1 MEAAGT
7 GLARGGCLAF
17 GSRPSMPRT
26 PSLVSLLKRDRSA
39 SRLDEL
45 CEFAPAEVAAPE
57 ELVLWFVQLVGW
69 LRPPQNQSPHARV
82 RFLETQLTQHPEWR
96 SNVSRALAALFGM
109 VDVAQ
114 LLAYGGIP
122 RDFHFVGAV
131 EEWLATHL
139 LPAATRTNDAAH
151 IARLAFVE
159 TDAAWVRT
167 SGLSAL
173 IRGLLPDDVHARL
186 SRALDE
192 AMTNLAHHIVALAHS
207 PKIRSLARVER
218 SPFRGVYDAVTA
230 LCAAPANLSRLE
242 AIRGRVKQCL
252 LAVEEHRAE
261 LAVRGAD
268 LNTTFLLQ
276 RMRQQL
282 ERLLLLAELRVP
294 PDDTVLAD
302 ACAALVV
309 AVTRNAR
316 GNRLLSRSADLV
328 VQNLVDTSANVG
340 RRYLGEEQ
348 SSWRAAFL
356 AGAGGG
362 ALMAFATIFKFLL
375 ARLHL
380 PPLYEGIAF
389 SINYAAA
396 FCAAYLLH
404 FTIATKLP
412 AHTAMALARCVQAAG
427 PLRARVD
434 HFLGVWRAMVRLQFA
449 GLFGNVVVAGPLAAL
464 IDGVAVRIARG
475 HVLSLAKAEHVLRAQ
490 SILGPSIMF
499 AALTGLFLW
508 ISSLVT
514 AAGDNWTRVNHL
526 ADRLA
531 TNVHAMK
538 RIGPTRARV
547 YADRV
552 VPLVGGLAGNV
563 ALGALLGAV
572 PAGFAIA
579 SLPIE
584 IRHVTVSVSS
594 VALAISAGAG
604 SSSAIALAVSGVVA
618 IAAVN
623 VAVSFILALWFALRS
638 ANQFRASPVSFA
650 LVRLGI
656 RQWAR
661 GRSRAPVLRTPASGT
676 VALAEAPERAAAAE
690 G

>member
-1 MEAAGT
+1 MV
-7 GLARGGCLAF
+7 LARGPCLPF
-17 GSRPSMPRT
+17 RRRT
-26 PSLVSLLKRDRSA
+26 SSPSLVSLLQRDRSA

-45 CEFAPAEVAAPE
+45 CEFAPSERTTPE

-69 LRPPQNQSPHARV
+69 LRPPQNQSADAKV
-82 RFLETQLTQHPEWR
+82 RFLEAQLGQHPEWR
-96 SNVSRALAALFGM
+96 ANVSRALAALFRM
-109 VDVAQ
+109 ADVEQ
-114 LLAYGGIP
+114 LLSYGGIP
-122 RDFHFVGAV
+122 RDFHFFGAV
-131 EEWLATHL
+131 QEWLSSHL
-139 LPAATRTNDAAH
+139 LPSATRTNDAAH
-151 IARLAFVE
+151 IVRLAFVE
-159 TDAAWVRT
+159 HDAIWVNS
-167 SGLSAL
+167 SGLVAL
-173 IRGLLPDDVHARL
+173 VRDLLPGDVHERL
-186 SRALDE
+186 VRALDE

-207 PKIRSLARVER
+207 PAIRSLARVER
-218 SPFRGVYDAVTA
+218 SPFRGIHAAVTA
-230 LCAAPANLSRLE
+230 LSAEPSSIAHLE

-261 LAVRGAD
+261 LAIRGAD
-268 LNTTFLLQ
+268 LNTTFQLQ

-282 ERLLLLAELRVP
+282 QRLRLLAELRQV
-294 PDDTVLAD
+294 PDDGVLRE
-302 ACAALVV
+302 ACTALVI
-309 AVTRNAR
+309 AVTRNAS
-316 GNRLLSRSADLV
+316 GNRLLARSADLV
-328 VQNLVDTSANVG
+328 VQNLVDTAANVG
-340 RRYLGEEQ
+340 RSYLDEEK
-348 SSWRAAFL
+348 SSWRAAFA

-362 ALMAFATIFKFLL
+362 ALMALATIIKFLL

-380 PPLYEGIAF
+380 PPLYEGFVF
-389 SINYAAA
+389 SLNYAAA
-396 FCAAYLLH
+396 FCAAFLLH

-412 AHTAMALARCVQAAG
+412 AHTATALARCVQGAG

-434 HFLGVWRAMVRLQFA
+434 HFLVVWRAMVRLQFA
-449 GLFGNVVVAGPLAAL
+449 GLLGNVVVAGPLAAL
-464 IDGVAVRIARG
+464 IDAVAFRVVHG

-490 SILGPSIMF
+490 SILGPSIGF

-508 ISSLVT
+508 ISSLVG

-538 RIGPTRARV
+538 RIGPRRARG

-563 ALGALLGAV
+563 ALGFMLGAV
-572 PAGFAIA
+572 PAAFAIA

-584 IRHVTVSVSS
+584 IRHVTVSISS

-604 SSSAIALAVSGVVA
+604 SSTAIALAVAGVVA

-623 VAVSFILALWFALRS
+623 VAVSFVLALWLALRS

-656 RQWAR
+656 RRWAR
-661 GRSRAPVLRTPASGT
+661 PALGRRPERPAPV
-676 VALAEAPERAAAAE
+676 EI
-690 G
+690 

>member
-1 MEAAGT
+1 M
-7 GLARGGCLAF
+7 
-17 GSRPSMPRT
+17 
-26 PSLVSLLKRDRSA
+26 
-39 SRLDEL
+39 
-45 CEFAPAEVAAPE
+45 
-57 ELVLWFVQLVGW
+57 
-69 LRPPQNQSPHARV
+69 

-96 SNVSRALAALFGM
+96 SNVSRALAALFRM

-122 RDFHFVGAV
+122 RDFHFFGAV

-139 LPAATRTNDAAH
+139 LPAATRTTDAAH
-151 IARLAFVE
+151 IARLAFIE
-159 TDAAWVRT
+159 ADAAWIRT
-167 SGLSAL
+167 SGIATLA
-173 IRGLLPDDVHARL
+173 RVLLPDEVHARL
-186 SRALDE
+186 VRALDE

-207 PKIRSLARVER
+207 PTIRALARVER
-218 SPFRGVYDAVTA
+218 SPFRGIYDAVTA
-230 LCAAPANLSRLE
+230 LSAEPADLTRLE
-242 AIRGRVKQCL
+242 AIRGRLKQCL
-252 LAVEEHRAE
+252 RAVEEHRAE

-282 ERLLLLAELRVP
+282 GRLRVLAELRAP
-294 PDDTVLAD
+294 SDDDLLAEG
-302 ACAALVV
+302 CAALVV
-309 AVTRNAR
+309 SVTRNAR
-316 GNRLLSRSADLV
+316 GNRLLARSADLV

-389 SINYAAA
+389 SMNYAAA

-412 AHTAMALARCVQAAG
+412 AHTAMALARCVQEAG
-427 PLRARVD
+427 PLRARVG
-434 HFLGVWRAMVRLQFA
+434 HFLVVWRAMVRLQFA
-449 GLFGNVVVAGPLAAL
+449 GLFGNVLVAGPLAAL
-464 IDGVAVRIARG
+464 IDVAAVRIANG
-475 HVLSLAKAEHVLRAQ
+475 HVLSFAKAEHVLRAQ

-538 RIGPTRARV
+538 RVGQTRARA

-552 VPLVGGLAGNV
+552 VPLVGGLAGNI
-563 ALGALLGAV
+563 ALGLLLGAV

-604 SSSAIALAVSGVVA
+604 SSSTIALAISGVVG
-618 IAAVN
+618 IGAVN

-661 GRSRAPVLRTPASGT
+661 GGPASPVLRPRPTDA
-676 VALAEAPERAAAAE
+676 ARLAEAAPDRAAAVIE
-690 G
+690 S

>member
-1 MEAAGT
+1 MN
-7 GLARGGCLAF
+7 
-17 GSRPSMPRT
+17 PR

-45 CEFAPAEVAAPE
+45 CEFAPGEEAPPE

-69 LRPPQNQSPHARV
+69 LRPPPNQSTHARV
-82 RFLETQLTQHPEWR
+82 RFLETQLAQHPEWR
-96 SNVSRALAALFGM
+96 TNVSRALVALVRM
-109 VDVAQ
+109 IDVEQ

-122 RDFHFVGAV
+122 RDFHFFGAV
-131 EEWLATHL
+131 GEWLSSHV
-139 LPAATRTNDAAH
+139 LPTATRTTDAAH

-159 TDAAWVRT
+159 RDAVWVRT
-167 SGLSAL
+167 SGLAAL
-173 IRGLLPDDVHARL
+173 LRGLLPDDVRARL
-186 SRALDE
+186 VRALDE
-192 AMTNLAHHIVALAHS
+192 AMRDLAHHIVALAHG
-207 PKIRSLARVER
+207 PTIRPLARAER
-218 SPFRGVYDAVTA
+218 SPFRGIYDAVIA
-230 LCAAPANLSRLE
+230 LCQEPASYSRLD
-242 AIRGRVKQCL
+242 AIRGRVRQCL
-252 LAVEEHRAE
+252 LAIENHRAE
-261 LAVRGAD
+261 LAFRGAD

-276 RMRQQL
+276 RMAQQL
-282 ERLLLLAELRVP
+282 ERLRLLAELRPP
-294 PDDTVLAD
+294 PDDVVLAD
-302 ACAALVV
+302 VSAALVL

-316 GNRLLSRSADLV
+316 GNRLLARSADLV

-340 RRYLGEEQ
+340 RRYLDEEQ

-380 PPLYEGIAF
+380 PPLYEGFVF

-412 AHTAMALARCVQAAG
+412 AHTAMALARCVQEAG
-427 PLRARVD
+427 PLRARVE
-434 HFLGVWRAMVRLQFA
+434 HFLVVWRAMVRLQFA

-464 IDGVAVRIARG
+464 LDLGAVHLMGG
-475 HVLSLAKAEHVLRAQ
+475 HVLSLAKADHVLHAQ
-490 SILGPSIMF
+490 SLLGPSVFF
-499 AALTGLFLW
+499 AAITGAFLW

-526 ADRLA
+526 ADRLS

-538 RIGPTRARV
+538 RIGLSRARA

-563 ALGALLGAV
+563 ALGFLLGMV

-594 VALAISAGAG
+594 VALAVSTGAG
-604 SSSAIALAVSGVVA
+604 SASAVALAIAGVVA

-623 VAVSFILALWFALRS
+623 VVVSFILALWFALRS
-638 ANQFRASPVSFA
+638 ANQFRASPVAYS

-661 GRSRAPVLRTPASGT
+661 GRPRSVVAGPTFAPRATAASAPT
-676 VALAEAPERAAAAE
+676 AELIHAERVVR
-690 G
+690 